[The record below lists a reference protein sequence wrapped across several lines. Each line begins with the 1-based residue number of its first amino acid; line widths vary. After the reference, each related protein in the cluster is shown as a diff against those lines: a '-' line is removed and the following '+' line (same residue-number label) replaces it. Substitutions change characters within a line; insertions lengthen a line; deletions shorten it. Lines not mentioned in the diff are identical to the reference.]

1 MSKRA
6 LILIDIQN
14 DYFAGGKWSLE
25 GMDGATANAARVLAA
40 ARQAGDKVIHVRHEF
55 ESADAPFFVPG
66 SAGANIHPQVQP
78 LASEVVVLKHQVNAF
93 LGTDL
98 KAQLDAAGIEQVTL
112 VGAMSHMCIDAA
124 ARASSDF
131 GYATTVIHDA
141 CATRDHEFEGQ
152 SIPAARCMPPI
163 WPHWTSPTR
172 TWFRPSSIWP
182 AESAGAEALQ
192 LHLAQA
198 TERTAEGKIE
208 VALSV
213 EFIQGHRGLDVE
225 WHATVV
231 ALVDQG
237 DEAAHRIVIKRQ
249 RRQLPIPGIDPFGT
263 VLGATGDAPLAL
275 LATQARHF
283 AKQDGRKALA
293 QFDEIHRCQ
302 WLLAQITEASP

>member
-25 GMDGATANAARVLAA
+25 GMDGATANAARVLSA

-78 LASEVVVLKHQVNAF
+78 LASEAVVLKHQVNAF

-98 KAQLDAAGIEQVTL
+98 KAQLDAAGTEQITL

-141 CATRDHEFEGQ
+141 CATRDQEFEGL
-152 SIPAARCMPPI
+152 SIPAA
-163 WPHWTSPTR
+163 
-172 TWFRPSSIWP
+172 
-182 AESAGAEALQ
+182 Q
-192 LHLAQA
+192 
-198 TERTAEGKIE
+198 
-208 VALSV
+208 V
-213 EFIQGHRGLDVE
+213 
-225 WHATVV
+225 HA
-231 ALVDQG
+231 AYM
-237 DEAAHRIVIKRQ
+237 A
-249 RRQLPIPGIDPFGT
+249 
-263 VLGATGDAPLAL
+263 
-275 LATQARHF
+275 
-283 AKQDGRKALA
+283 ALA
-293 QFDEIHRCQ
+293 FAYASVVSTEQY
-302 WLLAQITEASP
+302 LAG